1 MMVLLHIKK
10 LYINNTDLADSAT
23 IFAAIS
29 ILWLVKGAVTGPI
42 SLMPLLIA
50 VEY

>member
-10 LYINNTDLADSAT
+10 LCINNTDLADPAT
-23 IFAAIS
+23 IFAANS
-29 ILWLVKGAVTGPI
+29 ILRLVKGAVTRPI